1 MKKKLYQKVYDD
13 LQSKI
18 ENGEYPLQANLPSEK
33 ELINAYGVSAI
44 TINRALSELKKDGYI
59 SRKPKEGTVVINTS
73 KKTTIQTDVKKP
85 LIGVILTKLDTV
97 FGMDILNGILDSY
110 SPDVELI
117 IKKSDGDLD
126 KEELLINDLVELGV
140 EGLILLPTS
149 SEYLAPALIS
159 LISKNFPIVVIDRVI
174 FGLPVSSVTLNNEQT
189 ALTLTNY
196 LLSNGHQNIAF
207 LSSSSHISTIDER
220 EKGFINAHAIN
231 GLPYDV
237 DLCKHFIS
245 SDSSDSQS
253 ERKKDLESITQ
264 FIEENKKITAVF
276 TTEYETALLVAKAC
290 KTKRKKIPE
299 DISLVCYDHPKA
311 NYVKEPFT
319 VTHIEQNQY
328 EMGQESIRIIQNLI
342 EGKSDIEKVVVTGLL
357 IQGNSVAEPKK

>member
-149 SEYLAPALIS
+149 SEY
-159 LISKNFPIVVIDRVI
+159 
-174 FGLPVSSVTLNNEQT
+174 
-189 ALTLTNY
+189 
-196 LLSNGHQNIAF
+196 
-207 LSSSSHISTIDER
+207 
-220 EKGFINAHAIN
+220 
-231 GLPYDV
+231 
-237 DLCKHFIS
+237 
-245 SDSSDSQS
+245 
-253 ERKKDLESITQ
+253 
-264 FIEENKKITAVF
+264 
-276 TTEYETALLVAKAC
+276 
-290 KTKRKKIPE
+290 
-299 DISLVCYDHPKA
+299 
-311 NYVKEPFT
+311 
-319 VTHIEQNQY
+319 
-328 EMGQESIRIIQNLI
+328 
-342 EGKSDIEKVVVTGLL
+342 
-357 IQGNSVAEPKK
+357 